1 MSRLT
6 KESGS
11 WCWLWCCGE
20 NHECLVA
27 LRYQAEFFL
36 NRLIFYWFSLCSTSG
51 VRTVVGESDL
61 ANVLIHDSWS
71 QTQRGLTRKE
81 KEMSRS
87 TCQEIVV
94 CLSRKIGWIEV
105 WFMDFFY
112 SFFNNLSSLTCSFG
126 PTLYPPPYIENKRL
140 VWNCWRDVSSWKG
153 GWSLLSLYFVFTAK
167 LYQSLKNT
175 LFSGPRGNTGHC
187 H

>member
-20 NHECLVA
+20 NHECLVT

-87 TCQEIVV
+87 TCWDIWNSCMFEQKKRLNRSLIYGF
-94 CLSRKIGWIEV
+94 LAQFLK
-105 WFMDFFY
+105 FFY

-126 PTLYPPPYIENKRL
+126 PTLYPHPTSKTRDLCETVDVMCQAEKEVGLYL
-140 VWNCWRDVSSWKG
+140 VS
-153 GWSLLSLYFVFTAK
+153 
-167 LYQSLKNT
+167 T
-175 LFSGPRGNTGHC
+175 LFLRQNFTRA
-187 H
+187 